1 MTSTF
6 AFSLPPF
13 PTPTVPPP
21 KIPQVDTMVYQ
32 AILVIL
38 SFVMIC
44 LANASASRIK
54 RLKEDLDMAVQH
66 QNILKHD
73 NETMAMWMEHVTQD
87 NCEGKEEVNDTKNAL
102 DIEIL
107 EILRSKGCRMTT
119 REIASAL
126 KDNVASNKEVNSR
139 LYTLSNLD
147 MVNRFTYSKKAP
159 VWSFP

>member
-1 MTSTF
+1 MPS
-6 AFSLPPF
+6 FSM
-13 PTPTVPPP
+13 PTVPPP
-21 KIPQVDTMVYQ
+21 KIPQIDTMVYQ

-38 SFVMIC
+38 SLVMLC

-54 RLKEDLDMAVQH
+54 KLKEDLDMAVQH

-73 NETMAMWMEHVTQD
+73 NETMAMWMEHVTED
-87 NCEGKEEVNDTKNAL
+87 KCEKQAEGEDEAKNAL

-119 REIASAL
+119 REIVSAL

>member
-1 MTSTF
+1 
-6 AFSLPPF
+6 
-13 PTPTVPPP
+13 
-21 KIPQVDTMVYQ
+21 MVYQ

-38 SFVMIC
+38 SLVM
-44 LANASASRIK
+44 LFLTNASASRIK
-54 RLKEDLDMAVQH
+54 KLKEDLDMAVQH
-66 QNILKHD
+66 QNILKND
-73 NETMAMWMEHVTQD
+73 NETMAMWMEHVTEVK
-87 NCEGKEEVNDTKNAL
+87 CEDKEESRNAL

-107 EILRSKGCRMTT
+107 EILRSKADRMTT

>member
-21 KIPQVDTMVYQ
+21 KVTQLDTMVYQ

-38 SFVMIC
+38 SLVMLC

-54 RLKEDLDMAVQH
+54 KLKEDLDMAVQH
-66 QNILKHD
+66 QNILKND
-73 NETMAMWMEHVTQD
+73 NETMAMWMEHVTEVK
-87 NCEGKEEVNDTKNAL
+87 CEDKDEEEAKNAL

-107 EILRSKGCRMTT
+107 EILRSKADRMTT

>member
-1 MTSTF
+1 
-6 AFSLPPF
+6 
-13 PTPTVPPP
+13 
-21 KIPQVDTMVYQ
+21 MVYQ

-38 SFVMIC
+38 SLVMLC

-73 NETMAMWMEHVTQD
+73 NETMAMWMEHVTED
-87 NCEGKEEVNDTKNAL
+87 KCEGKEEVNDTKNAL

-107 EILRSKGCRMTT
+107 EILRSRADRMTT